1 MDSTYTVGQR
11 VEVRYKGR
19 STRFYPGEIGA
30 VNHDTSGQAIYD
42 IRYDDG
48 DRETGVLAENI
59 RPMAETLFTVGQRVE
74 VRFRGRGV
82 RFYAA
87 TITDVVTDTS
97 GQMLYNV
104 EYDDKDIEL
113 NILPKNIRPVAPR
126 VVVVDSPRR
135 PRSISRETP
144 ESYTSGQAHE
154 HGEPSVV
161 EHVQQYMYGGPQK
174 RSLNVERSPNKRNQL
189 MTFEEVQRILTNI
202 YNQEQAMR
210 STTLDIICAYLR
222 GQKVLYVEAK
232 TYCEMY
238 LYALMLPTISITALC
253 SILSILLQTTP
264 VGAPLVSCLGALNS
278 FLLALITYLK
288 LDGKAEAHRTTAY
301 GYEKLQSFC
310 EFNSGKILLMPTGKS
325 EEEHQTNL
333 DSVDEVIHE
342 IEAKVKEIKETNHFI
357 LPEYIRYSYPTL
369 YSMNVFAEVKKL
381 MNKETILINKLKINI
396 NRIIELENSNQDTTT
411 AEYQEQYETLQKE
424 QNVALEEIIG
434 YRNTYLEIDDKFNTE
449 IDNNRKK
456 AQARRG
462 CCCTWLKT

>member
-1 MDSTYTVGQR
+1 MESQFVVGQR

-30 VNHDTSGQAIYD
+30 VNHDVSGQAIYD

-48 DRETGVLAENI
+48 DRETGALAEHI
-59 RPMAETLFTVGQRVE
+59 RPMMEPIFTVGQRVE

-87 TITDVVTDTS
+87 TIKAINDTS

-104 EYDDKDIEL
+104 EYDDNEKEL
-113 NILPKNIRPVAPR
+113 NVMPKNIRPVVPR

-135 PRSISRETP
+135 PRSVSGETP
-144 ESYTSGQAHE
+144 ESGQAHDHDDHSVIE
-154 HGEPSVV
+154 HI
-161 EHVQQYMYGGPQK
+161 QQYMRGGPQK

-202 YNQEQAMR
+202 YNQEHAMR

-238 LYALMLPTISITALC
+238 LYALMLPTISITAIC
-253 SILSILLQTTP
+253 SVLSILLQATP

-310 EFNSGKILLMPTGKS
+310 EFSSGKILLMPTEKS
-325 EEEHQTNL
+325 EEEHQTHL

-396 NRIIELENSNQDTTT
+396 NHIIELENSGQDTNSK
-411 AEYQEQYETLQKE
+411 EYQEKYEALQKE
-424 QNVALEEIIG
+424 QNAALEEIIG
-434 YRNTYLEIDDKFNTE
+434 YRNTYLEIDDKFNKE
-449 IDNNRKK
+449 IETNRKK

>member
-1 MDSTYTVGQR
+1 MKQVFSVGQLI
-11 VEVRYKGR
+11 EARYKGR
-19 STRFYPGEIGA
+19 GAKFYPGKILA
-30 VNHDTSGQAIYD
+30 ARKQQSGSYVYD
-42 IRYDDG
+42 ITYNDG
-48 DRETGVLAENI
+48 VIETSALESNI
-59 RPMAETLFTVGQRVE
+59 RKRAQHVVIHVGNKVSPSQPPD
-74 VRFRGRGV
+74 
-82 RFYAA
+82 
-87 TITDVVTDTS
+87 TITHVVAAPLRRRSNSTDIPDT
-97 GQMLYNV
+97 
-104 EYDDKDIEL
+104 
-113 NILPKNIRPVAPR
+113 VA
-126 VVVVDSPRR
+126 
-135 PRSISRETP
+135 TP
-144 ESYTSGQAHE
+144 ERMRSNSSGTNDTPDTVTRRVSHQELPHLASYMA
-154 HGEPSVV
+154 
-161 EHVQQYMYGGPQK
+161 PQK

-232 TYCEMY
+232 TYCEVY
-238 LYALMLPTISITALC
+238 LYTLMLPTISITALC
-253 SILSILLQTTP
+253 SVLSILLQATS

-396 NRIIELENSNQDTTT
+396 NRSIELENSEQDTTT
-411 AEYQEQYETLQKE
+411 VEYQKQYEGLQKE
-424 QNVALEEIIG
+424 QNTALEEIIG

-449 IDNNRKK
+449 IDDNRKR
-456 AQARRG
+456 AQARR
-462 CCCTWLKT
+462 CRCFTWLKT

>member
-1 MDSTYTVGQR
+1 
-11 VEVRYKGR
+11 
-19 STRFYPGEIGA
+19 
-30 VNHDTSGQAIYD
+30 
-42 IRYDDG
+42 
-48 DRETGVLAENI
+48 
-59 RPMAETLFTVGQRVE
+59 
-74 VRFRGRGV
+74 
-82 RFYAA
+82 
-87 TITDVVTDTS
+87 
-97 GQMLYNV
+97 
-104 EYDDKDIEL
+104 
-113 NILPKNIRPVAPR
+113 
-126 VVVVDSPRR
+126 
-135 PRSISRETP
+135 
-144 ESYTSGQAHE
+144 
-154 HGEPSVV
+154 
-161 EHVQQYMYGGPQK
+161 
-174 RSLNVERSPNKRNQL
+174 
-189 MTFEEVQRILTNI
+189 MTFEEVQRILTKI

-253 SILSILLQTTP
+253 SILSILLQTTV

-325 EEEHQTNL
+325 DEEHQTNL

-396 NRIIELENSNQDTTT
+396 NRLIELDNSEQDQENPD
-411 AEYQEQYETLQKE
+411 YQRTYEELQKE

-434 YRNTYLEIDDKFNTE
+434 YRNTYLEIDDRFNKE
-449 IDNNRKK
+449 IDDNRKQ
-456 AQARRG
+456 AQRRRLS
-462 CCCTWLKT
+462 CCVWLKT